1 VTQQQKLDNLH
12 VYFAKGLLGFKLG
25 DVVSK
30 KSGAQWEGKIVGFY
44 STDLTVAGYAV
55 ESNSHKGSV
64 QIYPE
69 TALER
74 VKKATGI

>member
-1 VTQQQKLDNLH
+1 VTQQNLDNLH
-12 VYFAKGLLGFKLG
+12 AYFAKGLLGFKLG
-25 DVVSK
+25 DTVSK

>member
-1 VTQQQKLDNLH
+1 MTQQKLDNLH
-12 VYFAKGLLGFKLG
+12 AYFAKGLLGFKLG
-25 DVVSK
+25 DIVSK
-30 KSGAQWEGKIVGFY
+30 KSGSQWEGKIVGFY

-74 VKKATGI
+74 VKKATVI